1 MRTIPTIVAAAALS
15 LAASIP
21 RFSSGDFYSRSF
33 GPGSSPGARLPEG
46 PRQSVDTGESFQRQR
61 TIRVPAHGDL
71 QEALDAARPGDL
83 IALEEGA
90 TYEGSFRLPRKQGS
104 GWIVITGTSSDAL
117 LPPPGQRV
125 NPSHA
130 PAMPKLV
137 ASSGSVIV
145 TEPAAHHY
153 RFVGIEFGP
162 ARGTFL
168 HDLVQLGF
176 NHTDIDD
183 VPHHI
188 IFDRCYLHG
197 DAQKGTRR
205 GIAMNSSSTAV
216 IDSYLADFKEAGAD
230 SQAIAGWNGPGPF
243 KISNSFLEAAGENV
257 LFGGADPSIPDLV
270 PADIEIRGNH
280 LAKPLRW
287 RAGSR
292 DFEGTQWSVKNLFE
306 LKNARRVIVEGN
318 VFEYNWP
325 QSQNGFAI
333 LFTVRNQDG
342 AAPWSVV
349 EDVIF
354 ANNVVR
360 HVACGINVLGRDDI
374 HPSRRTAR
382 IAIRNNIFVDVGGRW
397 GGGRLFQLL
406 DGTSDIS
413 IDRNTAVQSDM
424 LLSGGDHAPH
434 TGFVFQD
441 NIVVHNRN
449 GIIGSG
455 TAPGRPSLDRYF
467 PGALVR
473 RNLIVGGR
481 PEQYPSGNFFP
492 ASVEQVGFVSP
503 QEGNYRLAASSSYRH
518 AGQDGREPGAD
529 FDAIARFGAVP
540 ETKTR

>member
-1 MRTIPTIVAAAALS
+1 
-15 LAASIP
+15 
-21 RFSSGDFYSRSF
+21 
-33 GPGSSPGARLPEG
+33 
-46 PRQSVDTGESFQRQR
+46 
-61 TIRVPAHGDL
+61 
-71 QEALDAARPGDL
+71 
-83 IALEEGA
+83 
-90 TYEGSFRLPRKQGS
+90 
-104 GWIVITGTSSDAL
+104 
-117 LPPPGQRV
+117 
-125 NPSHA
+125 
-130 PAMPKLV
+130 MPKLV

-168 HDLVQLGF
+168 HDLVQLGL
-176 NHTDIDD
+176 NHTNVDA

-197 DAQKGTRR
+197 DPQRDPPRHRHEFSA
-205 GIAMNSSSTAV
+205 STAV
-216 IDSYLADFKEAGAD
+216 IDSYLSDFKEAGAD

-243 KISNSFLEAAGENV
+243 KIANNFLEAAGENM

-287 RAGSR
+287 RAGNR

-349 EDVIF
+349 EDVTF

-382 IAIRNNIFVDVGGRW
+382 IAIRNNLFLDVGGQW

-413 IDRNTAVQSDM
+413 IDRNTAFQSDS
-424 LLSGGDHAPH
+424 LLFGGDHAPH

-441 NIVVHNRN
+441 NIALHNRY

-455 TAPGRPSLDRYF
+455 TAHRPPFARSLLPWRGGPQEPDRRRPTRAVPSETSFRRPSNR
-467 PGALVR
+467 
-473 RNLIVGGR
+473 
-481 PEQYPSGNFFP
+481 S
-492 ASVEQVGFVSP
+492 
-503 QEGNYRLAASSSYRH
+503 ASSLRKTATTASPRR
-518 AGQDGREPGAD
+518 ACTGTQARTGANPVPISTPSPGSTPFLKQDPLIRPRPANP
-529 FDAIARFGAVP
+529 A
-540 ETKTR
+540 KTR

>member
-1 MRTIPTIVAAAALS
+1 
-15 LAASIP
+15 
-21 RFSSGDFYSRSF
+21 
-33 GPGSSPGARLPEG
+33 
-46 PRQSVDTGESFQRQR
+46 
-61 TIRVPAHGDL
+61 
-71 QEALDAARPGDL
+71 
-83 IALEEGA
+83 
-90 TYEGSFRLPRKQGS
+90 
-104 GWIVITGTSSDAL
+104 
-117 LPPPGQRV
+117 
-125 NPSHA
+125 
-130 PAMPKLV
+130 MPKLV

-153 RFVGIEFGP
+153 RFVGIEFSP
-162 ARGTFL
+162 ARGSFL
-168 HDLVQLGF
+168 HDLVQLGL
-176 NHTDIDD
+176 NHTDVDD
-183 VPHHI
+183 LPHHI

-197 DAQKGTRR
+197 DPQKGTRR
-205 GIAMNSSSTAV
+205 GIAMNSRSTAV
-216 IDSYLADFKEAGAD
+216 IDSYLSDFKEAGAD

-243 KISNSFLEAAGENV
+243 KIANSFLEAAGENV

-349 EDVIF
+349 EDVSF

-360 HVACGINVLGRDDI
+360 HVGSGINVLGRDDI

-382 IAIRNNIFVDVGGRW
+382 IAIRNNLFLDVGGRW

-503 QEGNYRLAASSSYRH
+503 QDGNYRLAKSSSYRH
-518 AGQDGREPGAD
+518 AGLDGREPGAD
-529 FDAIARFGAVP
+529 LDAISRFAAVP

>member
-1 MRTIPTIVAAAALS
+1 
-15 LAASIP
+15 
-21 RFSSGDFYSRSF
+21 
-33 GPGSSPGARLPEG
+33 
-46 PRQSVDTGESFQRQR
+46 
-61 TIRVPAHGDL
+61 
-71 QEALDAARPGDL
+71 
-83 IALEEGA
+83 
-90 TYEGSFRLPRKQGS
+90 
-104 GWIVITGTSSDAL
+104 
-117 LPPPGQRV
+117 
-125 NPSHA
+125 
-130 PAMPKLV
+130 MPKLV

-287 RAGSR
+287 HAGSR

-382 IAIRNNIFVDVGGRW
+382 IAIRNNLFVDVGGRW

-492 ASVEQVGFVSP
+492 ASLELIGFVSP
-503 QEGNYRLAASSSYRH
+503 QDGNYRLAASSSYRH
-518 AGQDGREPGAD
+518 AGPQGREPGAD
-529 FDAIARFGAVP
+529 LDAIARFDAVP
-540 ETKTR
+540 QTKTR